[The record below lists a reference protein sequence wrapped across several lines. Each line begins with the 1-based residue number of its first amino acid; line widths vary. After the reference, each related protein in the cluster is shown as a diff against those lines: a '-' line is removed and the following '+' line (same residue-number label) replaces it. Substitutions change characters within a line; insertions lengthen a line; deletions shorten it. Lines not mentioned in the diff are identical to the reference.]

1 MPGTHATLS
10 ASSAARWLHCPPS
23 ARLAEQFPD
32 TGSKYAAAGTLAHS
46 IAELK
51 ARKYF
56 LEPMSARSF
65 NAKMKKFKEDPSY
78 DPGMEAATDAYL
90 EHLKELALTF
100 EQPPFVALEVR
111 VDFSRV
117 APEGFGTADCVMIG
131 GGTMHIVDYKNG
143 AGVAVEAEENPQM
156 MLYAI
161 GAMTTFYP
169 IFGDSIETV
178 GLHIVQPHAGGVKS
192 WQLTRAELDDFGL
205 EARGPAKLAYD
216 GEGDFNPG
224 PWCDDHFCPA
234 RATCMARAKK
244 LLELEN
250 VSGQDPDLI
259 SDNTLGVFLTRATQL
274 QKWVNALQDHAFKKL
289 MEGRTIPGWKLVEGR
304 ISREWGD
311 QEMAFKEIQ
320 QAGVP
325 EAMLWERKP
334 VSVAAL
340 EKALGKKAFE
350 EAAGGWVVK
359 RPGKPTMVPD
369 SDKRPAFVPAAAA
382 FSEVADD

>member
-32 TGSKYAAAGTLAHS
+32 TGSKYAAAGTLAHA

-65 NAKMKKFKEDPSY
+65 NARMKKLKEDPSY

-90 EHLKELALTF
+90 DHLKELALTF

-161 GAMTTFYP
+161 GAMVTFYP

-192 WQLTRAELDDFGL
+192 WQLTREELDDFGL

-289 MEGRTIPGWKLVEGR
+289 MEGKDIPGWKLVEGR

-359 RPGKPTMVPD
+359 KPGKPTMVPD

-382 FSEVADD
+382 FSEVADA

>member
-1 MPGTHATLS
+1 MPGTHAALS

-78 DPGMEAATDAYL
+78 DPGMDAATDAYL
-90 EHLKELALTF
+90 DHLKELALTF

-111 VDFSRV
+111 VNFSGV

-169 IFGDSIETV
+169 IFGDSIRTIS
-178 GLHIVQPHAGGVKS
+178 LHIVQPHAGGVKS
-192 WQLTRAELDDFGL
+192 WQLTREELDDFGL

-274 QKWVNALQDHAFKKL
+274 QKWVSALQDHAFKKL
-289 MEGRTIPGWKLVEGR
+289 MEGKTIPGWKLVEGR

>member
-10 ASSAARWLHCPPS
+10 ASSAARWLRCPPS

-32 TGSKYAAAGTLAHS
+32 TGSKYAAAGTLAHA

-65 NAKMKKFKEDPSY
+65 HDKMKKFKEDPSY

-111 VDFSRV
+111 VDFSGV

-131 GGTMHIVDYKNG
+131 GGTMHVVDYKNG

-161 GAMTTFYP
+161 GAMTTFFP
-169 IFGDSIETV
+169 IFGDSIRTIS
-178 GLHIVQPHAGGVKS
+178 LHIVQPHAGGVKS
-192 WQLTRAELDDFGL
+192 WQLTREELDDFGL
-205 EARGPAKLAYD
+205 AAKGPAKLAYD
-216 GEGDFNPG
+216 GGGDFNPG

-274 QKWVNALQDHAFKKL
+274 QKWVSALQDHAFKKL
-289 MEGRTIPGWKLVEGR
+289 MEGRAIPGWKLVEGR

-311 QEMAFKEIQ
+311 QERAFKEIQ

-369 SDKRPAFVPAAAA
+369 SDKRPAYVPAAAA
-382 FSEVADD
+382 FSEVAND